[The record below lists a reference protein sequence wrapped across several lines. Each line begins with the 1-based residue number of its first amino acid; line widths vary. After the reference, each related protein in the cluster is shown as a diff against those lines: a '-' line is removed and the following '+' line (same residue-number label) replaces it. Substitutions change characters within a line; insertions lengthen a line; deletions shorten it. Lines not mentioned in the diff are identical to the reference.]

1 MLRDEPEPGRS
12 AGEGAL
18 DGALCLVADLTEV
31 RELEQHVRRREQLAA
46 LGTVSAGIAH
56 EVRNGLA
63 TILGF
68 ARLAERSG
76 AEPAKEHAQA
86 IAREVQALGA
96 TVEDFLRYARPSKL
110 MLGPVALL
118 PMLEKVV
125 EEAGHAGLL
134 DRMTVR
140 LEGEGATIAG
150 DEQALR
156 QAFGNL
162 VRNAAESADRRVTLT
177 ITARLQGPRGVV
189 TLRDDG
195 DGIPAEH
202 LDQVFLPFFTTR
214 GKGTGMGLALAQKTI
229 LDHEGTIE
237 VACPPGGGTEVRIEL
252 PAAG

>member
-1 MLRDEPEPGRS
+1 
-12 AGEGAL
+12 
-18 DGALCLVADLTEV
+18 
-31 RELEQHVRRREQLAA
+31 
-46 LGTVSAGIAH
+46 
-56 EVRNGLA
+56 
-63 TILGF
+63 
-68 ARLAERSG
+68 
-76 AEPAKEHAQA
+76 
-86 IAREVQALGA
+86 
-96 TVEDFLRYARPSKL
+96 VEDFLRYARPSRLTLGAVPL
-110 MLGPVALL
+110 M

-134 DRMTVR
+134 ERMTVR

-162 VRNAAESADRRVTLT
+162 VRNAAESADRPVLLA
-177 ITARLQGPRGVV
+177 IIVRLEDAKGVV

-202 LDQVFLPFFTTR
+202 LDQVFLPFFSTR
-214 GKGTGMGLALAQKTI
+214 GRGTGMGLALAQKTI

-237 VACPPGGGTEVRIEL
+237 VTCPPEGGTEVRIEL